1 MTVSADFSAEPGECH
16 RHCGKPVGIRAI
28 IAHAGTVSHSLPVIS
43 VPRSAGDGFNRL
55 SGRIYLPSK
64 GRGDKTL

>member
-1 MTVSADFSAEPGECH
+1 MTVSADFFAEPGEYH

-43 VPRSAGDGFNRL
+43 VPLIG
-55 SGRIYLPSK
+55 GRRVQQAVREDLPPIE
-64 GRGDKTL
+64 GPGG